1 MTYVRDEGNCCWKVN
16 VFPWKKAL
24 GEGREGE
31 YEVAK
36 VLYILRTY
44 LNKLTL
50 LE

>member
-1 MTYVRDEGNCCWKVN
+1 MLEMRATVAGKLMFFRG
-16 VFPWKKAL
+16 KKAL